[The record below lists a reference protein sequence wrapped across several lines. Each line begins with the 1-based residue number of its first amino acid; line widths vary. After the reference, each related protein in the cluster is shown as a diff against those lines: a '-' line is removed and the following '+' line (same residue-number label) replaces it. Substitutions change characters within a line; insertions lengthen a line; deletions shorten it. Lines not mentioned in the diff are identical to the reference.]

1 MTTWS
6 EIQSLAKTAGAKY
19 PELVAA
25 QWALESG
32 WGKATSGKN
41 NFFGLKGKGTLHVTK
56 EFVNGKEITITDE
69 FQDFDTPQQCVQ
81 YLVDRWYKDFVVRL
95 GMKAYKGVNN
105 APNRDAAARDL
116 VRQGYATD
124 PEYAEKL
131 IRLMN
136 QNTKG
141 APMATFD
148 SKKFFDFAQFAD
160 PANPKH
166 RAAYDDLYKE
176 ILALKPEL
184 LTDEANWVRI
194 HRSDSTNVPGVP
206 SVLNVPYYSQRDN
219 YTQAFRTCFSSSCA
233 MLCKFLKP
241 TSIKGDD
248 DYIREVL
255 KRGDT
260 TDAAV
265 QVQTLKHFGVSSR
278 FATNLSF
285 STLDSLLARGIPVP
299 VGILHHGPSTAPSGS
314 GHWIIVIGK
323 ETDAKAPGGSWY
335 VVNDPFGE
343 INNATGTY
351 TSTNG
356 AKLKYSRNL
365 LKARWTVEGDGT
377 GWGIVASDG

>member
-1 MTTWS
+1 MKLS
-6 EIQSLAKTAGAKY
+6 SK
-19 PELVAA
+19 
-25 QWALESG
+25 
-32 WGKATSGKN
+32 
-41 NFFGLKGKGTLHVTK
+41 GLQLIK
-56 EFVNGKEITITDE
+56 EFEGLRLTSYFCAANVLTIGYGSTGSHVKPEMTITE
-69 FQDFDTPQQCVQ
+69 SEAEKLLQ
-81 YLVDRWYKDFVVRL
+81 K
-95 GMKAYKGVNN
+95 
-105 APNRDAAARDL
+105 DL
-116 VRQGYATD
+116 VRFEDSVNTLVKVPLTQGQYDALVSFAFNCGTNAF
-124 PEYAEKL
+124 AESTL
-131 IRLMN
+131 LRLLN
-136 QNTKG
+136 GGDYKSAAEQFKRWTNKG
-141 APMATFD
+141 LAGLVRRRKAEETLFLSDNPMATFD

-219 YTQAFRTCFSSSCA
+219 YRDASRTCFSSSCA

-241 TSIKGDD
+241 DSIKGDD
-248 DYIREVL
+248 DYIREVF

-278 FATNLSF
+278 FATNLTF
-285 STLDSLLARGIPVP
+285 STLDSLLACGIPVP
-299 VGILHHGPSTAPSGS
+299 VGILHHGPSSAPSGG

-335 VVNDPFGE
+335 VVNDPWGS
-343 INNATGTY
+343 IDNATGTY
-351 TSTNG
+351 PSTNG
-356 AKLKYSRNL
+356 NRVKYSRNL

>member
-6 EIQSLAKTAGAKY
+6 EMQGLAKNSGAKY

-41 NFFGLKGKGTLHVTK
+41 NFFGLKGKGTQHVTK
-56 EFVNGKEITITDE
+56 EFVNGKEITITAE

-95 GMKAYKGVNN
+95 GMKAYKGINN
-105 APNRDAAARDL
+105 APNRDAAAREL

-136 QNTKG
+136 QNTKET
-141 APMATFD
+141 PMATFD

-166 RAAYDDLYKE
+166 RASYDDLYRE

-194 HRSDSTNVPGVP
+194 YRSDSTNVPGVP

-219 YTQAFRTCFSSSCA
+219 YTQASRTCFSSSCA

-241 TSIKGDD
+241 ASIKGDD
-248 DYIREVL
+248 DYIKEVF

-260 TDAAV
+260 TDAAI
-265 QVQTLKHFGVSSR
+265 QVQTLKYFGISSR
-278 FATNLSF
+278 FATNLAF

-299 VGILHHGPSTAPSGS
+299 VGILHKGPSTAPSGS
-314 GHWIIVIGK
+314 GHWIIVIGR
-323 ETDAKAPGGSWY
+323 EGDNYVCQDPWGALTDSAGVY
-335 VVNDPFGE
+335 N
-343 INNATGTY
+343 
-351 TSTNG
+351 STNG
-356 AKLKYSRNL
+356 ARIKYSKQMFSR
-365 LKARWTVEGDGT
+365 RWTVEGDGT
-377 GWGIVASDG
+377 GWGIVASK